1 MATTKAIAEKCKVC
15 NIEIRLLQLRKIEL
29 VNQFKPMFPSR
40 KLQKPSK
47 FFKLFRGL
55 IKGTLAQHG

>member
-29 VNQFKPMFPSR
+29 VNQFKPMFPSFPENF
-40 KLQKPSK
+40 KNLQS
-47 FFKLFRGL
+47 FLNFLG
-55 IKGTLAQHG
+55 G